1 MLIHIDGPDLCWKS
15 TLIDKMQRLFKNV
28 VIFSTPKDVIPRE
41 DSIEA
46 RQKIWDYYIR
56 RANEA
61 YETLKNDPTKIIIL
75 DRFFLSELV
84 YWKIIRW
91 YDSEDVNEKRSE
103 LMSILEKI
111 DKEFWYYI
119 LYLEDYV
126 DCIRERFQIDWDDYI
141 KSKEYYEQLKKEY
154 NTRMYQFSKKFTV
167 YDINV
172 FQDYD
177 YWNTIVEL
185 VLLSN
190 YKYIRQ

>member
-28 VIFSTPKDVIPRE
+28 VIFSTPKNIIPRE

-46 RQKIWDYYIR
+46 RQKVWDYYIR

-61 YETLKNDPTKIIIL
+61 YETLKNDSTKIIIL

-91 YDSEDVNEKRSE
+91 YDSEDVKEKRSE

-119 LYLEDYV
+119 LYLEDCV
-126 DCIRERFQIDWDDYI
+126 DCIRKRFQIDWDDYI

-154 NTRMYQFSKKFTV
+154 NTRMDQFSKKFTV

-190 YKYIRQ
+190 YKYIRN

>member
-46 RQKIWDYYIR
+46 RQKVWDYYIR

-61 YETLKNDPTKIIIL
+61 YETLKNDSTKIIIL

-91 YDSEDVNEKRSE
+91 YDSEDVKEKRSE

-111 DKEFWYYI
+111 DKEFGYYI
-119 LYLEDYV
+119 LYLEDLV
-126 DCIRERFQIDWDDYI
+126 DNIRERFQIDWDDYI

-154 NTRMYQFSKKFTV
+154 NTRMDQFSKKFTV

-190 YKYIRQ
+190 YKYIRN